1 MTAASIKQGI
11 SYMTNN
17 KGKHTALVFDLKN
30 KAVKEL
36 MEDFMDTLDAIDSL
50 NDLTPRKSLK
60 EVRKNLLTSK
70 QT

>member
-1 MTAASIKQGI
+1 MTSASIKQGI

-17 KGKHTALVFDLKN
+17 KGKQTALVFDLKN
-30 KAVKEL
+30 KDVKEL

-50 NDLTPRKSLK
+50 NDSTPRKSLK

-70 QT
+70 